1 MHNIARNLLQPGKVG
16 ADDLDRIGAFHAGQ
30 PFLDVVLNV
39 LGEIEIDADQLAVE
53 FLLQVFNEVG
63 LVVTRR
69 PFVERL

>member
-1 MHNIARNLLQPGKVG
+1 VQDIARNRLQPGKIG
-16 ADDLDRIGAFHAGQ
+16 ADDLDRVGALHAGQ

-39 LGEIEIDADQLAVE
+39 LREIEIDADQIAVE
-53 FLLQVFNEVG
+53 FLLQVSHEVG